1 MTDKTMAIARCIVAA
16 IIEIAGIIGFTLPIA
31 EENLYCIVAS
41 LVMAGAYLWV
51 WWKNNNVSHSA
62 SQAQILLNSMKQGDV
77 EVISDVREIID
88 RIHEEAGIEDAE

>member
-1 MTDKTMAIARCIVAA
+1 MTDKAMAIARCIVAA
-16 IIEIAGIIGFTLPIA
+16 IIEIAGIIGFTMPIG
-31 EENLYCIVAS
+31 EESLYCIVAS